1 MGLHL
6 FPDDIQPGMYVTIHS
21 RIAHHPRD
29 SEDGVFGK
37 ISRRPADD
45 DLPAPPGFPL
55 QVQGVSFP
63 FIFCGVL
70 RPGGGFIGPA
80 VVDVR
85 TAQMCK
91 VDDSYIEAIVAFSKQ
106 VPGDAVTGTVDQ
118 EADSG
123 HEAPNGSEDSPS

>member
-21 RIAHHPRD
+21 KITQPDRESEGHPFGR
-29 SEDGVFGK
+29 VF
-37 ISRRPADD
+37 RRPADE

-63 FIFCGVL
+63 FIFCAVL
-70 RPGGGFIGPA
+70 KPGGGFIGPA

-91 VDDSYIEAIVAFSKQ
+91 VDDSYIEAIATFSTQ
-106 VPGDAVTGTVDQ
+106 LPDDPAAETADQ
-118 EADSG
+118 EADAG
-123 HEAPNGSEDSPS
+123 HEASEDLDDSPS